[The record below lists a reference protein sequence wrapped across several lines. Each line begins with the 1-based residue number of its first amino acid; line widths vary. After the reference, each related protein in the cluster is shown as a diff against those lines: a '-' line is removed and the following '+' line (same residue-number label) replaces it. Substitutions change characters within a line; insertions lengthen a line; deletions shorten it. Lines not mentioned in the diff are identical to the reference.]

1 MYLIKSVAELVDS
14 CKRKQVLLS
23 GMLIV
28 LLASC
33 QTNSPK
39 PLQKPPVIVTEYK
52 TTEVIC
58 ADVPELDSQKW
69 LEIEFIVATDEDGLK
84 VIGIS
89 EENYRKL
96 AHNTQLA
103 LKSIKDRNSV
113 IIYLKECIRKHNERI
128 E

>member
-1 MYLIKSVAELVDS
+1 M
-14 CKRKQVLLS
+14 
-23 GMLIV
+23 
-28 LLASC
+28 
-33 QTNSPK
+33 
-39 PLQKPPVIVTEYK
+39 IVTEYK